1 VGGFAAQFCV
11 LRSDFPCVDHSCLL
25 TTCILKS
32 LPLCL
37 ERPQIL
43 DIFKNFGVARS
54 CEKAT
59 PGQDVSNVSFAS
71 FPSDTP
77 DSYANLRRAKDAMA
91 REQAQDLAFKEQR
104 FVESFNRLAKALDDF
119 SNTYKV
125 KRVIDVKKVKSIKEA
140 YRNLERAD
148 AWFKIE

>member
-1 VGGFAAQFCV
+1 MSVLLLLVIVSGISAASGSH
-11 LRSDFPCVDHSCLL
+11 L
-25 TTCILKS
+25 
-32 LPLCL
+32 
-37 ERPQIL
+37 
-43 DIFKNFGVARS
+43 
-54 CEKAT
+54 
-59 PGQDVSNVSFAS
+59 